1 MDNFNFLQRSPR
13 EMNQLIAKRIRAIR
27 KRKKMSQQVLSKKS
41 GVSYGSIKRFE
52 QSGEISLISLT
63 KIAIALEV
71 SFELE
76 QLFEN
81 MPILSIEEIIN
92 GQS

>member
-1 MDNFNFLQRSPR
+1 MDNFNFLQRSPK
-13 EMNQLIAKRIRAIR
+13 EMNQLIATRIRSIR
-27 KRKKMSQQVLSKKS
+27 KKKNISQQSLSEKS

-71 SFELE
+71 SGELE
-76 QLFEN
+76 NLFED

-92 GQS
+92 GES